1 MSIAPSNFQTFVPTD
16 QLAESIDVDTFKAAF
31 RMHPAGVAVI
41 TTESDG
47 RPAAMT
53 VSSLASVSTDPPLV
67 VFSLSRMSGP
77 TAAFLKSDN
86 VVIHLPGAA
95 QLWLAK
101 MGAAPGVDRF
111 ADPSQWTYLPTGEP
125 VFPDTY
131 AWLRGR
137 IASRQE
143 AGNSVI
149 CVAHIVQASVPD
161 AETLVNDSSA
171 PLVYHGRTWHQ
182 LGADSTI

>member
-1 MSIAPSNFQTFVPTD
+1 MSIAPSRFQTIVPTD
-16 QLAESIDVDTFKAAF
+16 QLTESVDVDTFKAAF

-41 TTESDG
+41 TTDSGD

-53 VSSLASVSTDPPLV
+53 VSSLASVSTEPPMV
-67 VFSLSRMSGP
+67 VFSLSRMSGA
-77 TAAFLKSDN
+77 TAAFLESDN

-95 QLWLAK
+95 QLWLAQ
-101 MGAAPGVDRF
+101 MAAAPGVDRF
-111 ADPSQWTYLPTGEP
+111 ADPTQWTRLPTGEP
-125 VFPDTY
+125 LFPDTY

-137 IASRQE
+137 IVSRQE

-161 AETLVNDSSA
+161 AETLVNDHSA

-182 LGADSTI
+182 LGTGSQI